1 MTGWRSRAAAL
12 VLAGPVLVPV
22 LLPGPVPAAYGGSG
36 DPDDPVPS
44 RTLFVLEGDDV
55 FESSG
60 LVDRGRVVF
69 TNNDSGDDAVVYGVD
84 SRTGRTVSRTTYADS
99 VEDVE
104 ALAPGPGGTVWAGD
118 TGDNRE
124 RRDDVQVY
132 RVQPRDGEHPA
143 TRYTLTYPDG
153 PHDAET
159 LLVHPRTG
167 RVLVVSKSVFGGTVY
182 AAPPRLRA
190 GSTPNRMRKFAQVAG
205 LVTDGTFFPDGRHVL
220 LRTYGTASVY
230 TYPGF
235 ELVGTVT
242 LPAQPQGE
250 GISVSRTGRV
260 LVSSE
265 GVHADVLQVTLPP
278 RLTAELAPD
287 ASPPATPTGPAP
299 SSRAPSH
306 VAEPDP
312 SPRSLEDW
320 GWIALVAAGVGALGY
335 LALRGSRLRGPRKR

>member
-1 MTGWRSRAAAL
+1 VTGWRSRAAAL

-22 LLPGPVPAAYGGSG
+22 LLPGPAPAAYGGSG

-132 RVQPRDGEHPA
+132 RVQPRDG
-143 TRYTLTYPDG
+143 
-153 PHDAET
+153 ET

>member
-1 MTGWRSRAAAL
+1 MTGWRSRAAVL
-12 VLAGPVLVPV
+12 VLAGLVP
-22 LLPGPVPAAYGGSG
+22 LTVPAAYG
-36 DPDDPVPS
+36 DTDAPVPS
-44 RTLFVLEGDDV
+44 RTLFAFEGDDV

-60 LVDRGRVVF
+60 LVDRGDVVF
-69 TNNDSGDDAVVYGVD
+69 TNNDSGDHAVVYGVD
-84 SRTGRTVSRTTYADS
+84 PRTGRTVSRTTYAGS

-104 ALAPGPGGTVWAGD
+104 ALAPGEGGTVWAGD
-118 TGDNRE
+118 IGDNRE

-132 RVQPRDGEHPA
+132 RVQPRDGDHPA
-143 TRYTLTYPDG
+143 TRYTLAYPDR
-153 PHDAET
+153 PHDAEA

-182 AAPPRLRA
+182 AAPERLRP
-190 GSTPNRMRKFAQVAG
+190 GSAPNRMRRFAQVAG

-242 LPAQPQGE
+242 LPAQEQGE

-265 GVHADVLQVTLPP
+265 GVHADVLQVTLPA
-278 RLTAELAPD
+278 RLTAELAPG
-287 ASPPATPTGPAP
+287 ATPPPTPIGPAP

-306 VAEPDP
+306 AAKPDP
-312 SPRSLEDW
+312 SARSLEDW
-320 GWIALVAAGVGALGY
+320 GWIGLVAAGLAALGY
-335 LALRGSRLRGPRKR
+335 LTLRGSRLRDPRRR